1 MPFSILQAS
10 PSSVPTSV
18 ESTITGRLA
27 HFTTSKIPIPNEA
40 RPKIEVIDVRIRS
53 GNRWLNS
60 APSTPPKRTAPALIK
75 GPVTT
80 AVLLFIIPDN
90 GIIMTRKQG
99 KGLQIRILFAYRFHL
114 AQVCQ
119 R

>member
-1 MPFSILQAS
+1 MTYSTAPFLPVGVSHCCSLLTTVLMPFSILQAS

-53 GNRWLNS
+53 GNR
-60 APSTPPKRTAPALIK
+60 
-75 GPVTT
+75 
-80 AVLLFIIPDN
+80 
-90 GIIMTRKQG
+90 
-99 KGLQIRILFAYRFHL
+99 
-114 AQVCQ
+114 
-119 R
+119 